1 VSPSQKIWR
10 AHEQRTRFDRVTSRR
25 PDDLDAFDE
34 QLVKS
39 FARAA

>member
-1 VSPSQKIWR
+1 VVLGQ
-10 AHEQRTRFDRVTSRR
+10 EQGFDPVTSRK

-39 FARAA
+39 FARVP